1 MAREAYKEITSLD
14 HKDFVVACT
23 GLHVSVSSAHLGAS
37 PDGLTSCSCCGKGI
51 VKIKCPYSYYQ
62 VQGQMGIMECCY
74 CDFVVWTTIDIFI
87 ERIPFDKEFF
97 DSIKTKLDSFFL
109 KVILPRVLV
118 GEKKP
123 RETHIS
129 KQGEFGAM
137 IECDNPSC
145 KFGWI
150 HFGCV
155 GLVEEPTGSWFC
167 QDCI

>member
-23 GLHVSVSSAHLGAS
+23 GLHVSVSSAHL
-37 PDGLTSCSCCGKGI
+37 
-51 VKIKCPYSYYQ
+51 
-62 VQGQMGIMECCY
+62 
-74 CDFVVWTTIDIFI
+74 VWTTIDIFI

-129 KQGEFGAM
+129 KQGIYCYCRTGEFGAM